1 MSTTTAAPSATFDP
15 IVAEV
20 IRRRLEVVCEESA
33 ITLARTSGSPIL
45 TEAHDFGTGLA
56 SADGEVIA
64 LSSYLA
70 AHFVSVM
77 NAMRDAL
84 SKIDLS
90 TVAPGDHFA
99 GNDPATVAPLHSAD
113 PIVLSP
119 IFGDGEVVAW
129 AVCSVH
135 IFDIGGLT
143 PGGWIPGAYDRYGE
157 GFIFP
162 LTKIVSK
169 GRWDETFVDI
179 FLANVRMENSLND
192 LRSCVAS
199 NNIAAARMAELFERY
214 GAQTVRDYAAHNI
227 ALSEERAR
235 ARIAALPDGTYG
247 ASDWVE
253 YDGHGVELLERVG
266 VTITVRG
273 DELLIDLSDSPPE
286 ANGFVNTTRS
296 ALLGLLFSC
305 LARSLFPDLPLN
317 AGLHRPLRII
327 RSQPGT
333 MLNPSHAAATSCG
346 HMEAGTKVF
355 KAFHK
360 ALHKAIGLADAPEIR
375 RRTAGLGGNV
385 GAHNVITGLNDA
397 GFPEMW
403 ISFDSLGSGLGA
415 QVTGDGRDTGC
426 YEDLAG
432 ARMLDVEMEE
442 EASTLYLYRRLRPNS
457 GGHGFRRGGLT
468 IESAWRLRGMQGAQL
483 TTFSNS
489 TRVPSTAPG
498 GGYPGGATGN
508 VIFPGGI
515 GDGTPTETGERLRTS
530 DVEASGDLLPS
541 HITNLAFSA
550 EDVMQ
555 VYMAGGSGL
564 GDPLFREPERVLE
577 DLENELVT
585 ADIAET
591 VYGVVLD
598 RNGDGDEEATS
609 ARRHQIRSERIGRE
623 PTREPAPM
631 EQYRPPLKL
640 DGDQFVCS
648 HCAAPLSPVSE
659 NWKDHVHACSSSLPE
674 HAAQLGARLRTPAS
688 VALLMWELFCPTC
701 GSLLDV
707 EVAAA
712 GEGLTLDIQLGASRE
727 ETGERF

>member
-1 MSTTTAAPSATFDP
+1 VSITTTTFDP

-56 SADGEVIA
+56 SANGEVIA

-90 TVAPGDHFA
+90 TVSPGDHFA
-99 GNDPATVAPLHSAD
+99 GNDPSTVAPLHAAD

-119 IFGDGEVVAW
+119 IFGDGELVAW

-157 GFIFP
+157 GFLFP
-162 LTKIVSK
+162 LTKVVSK
-169 GRWDETFVDI
+169 GHWDDTFVDI

-199 NNIAAARMAELFERY
+199 NNTAADRMAELFERY
-214 GAQTVRDYAAHNI
+214 GAQTVRDYAAHNVT
-227 ALSEERAR
+227 LSEERAR
-235 ARIAALPDGTYG
+235 ARIAALPDGTYS

-253 YDGHGVELLERVG
+253 YDGHGAELLERVG

-296 ALLGLLFSC
+296 ALLGLLFSD

-317 AGLHRPLRII
+317 SGLHRPLRVI

-375 RRTAGLGGNV
+375 HRTAGLGGNV

-442 EASTLYLYRRLRPNS
+442 ESSTLYLYRRLAPNS

-468 IESAWRLRGMQGAQL
+468 IESAFRLRGMQGAQL

-508 VIFPGGI
+508 VLFPGGE
-515 GDGTPTETGERLRTS
+515 GSGE
-530 DVEASGDLLPS
+530 LLPS
-541 HITNLAFSA
+541 HVTNMTFSA
-550 EDVMQ
+550 ADVMH

-585 ADIAET
+585 ADVAER
-591 VYGVVLD
+591 VYGVVVD
-598 RNGDGDEEATS
+598 GNGEADEAATR
-609 ARRHQIRSERIGRE
+609 ARRREIRADRIGRE

-631 EQYRPPLKL
+631 EEYRPALGL
-640 DGDQFVCS
+640 DGDHLVCG
-648 HCAAPLSPVSE
+648 HCAEPLSPSTENWKEHAHARSAPLSE
-659 NWKDHVHACSSSLPE
+659 R
-674 HAAQLGARLRTPAS
+674 AADLGTRLRTPRA
-688 VALLMWELFCPTC
+688 VALLLWELSCPAC

-712 GEGLTLDIQLGASRE
+712 GEPLPHDIQLGAVRE